1 MRSMVHV
8 EIIEALYPIQGA
20 DAIECAKILGWEVVV
35 KKGEY
40 QVGQKV
46 LYCEIDSW
54 IPITVAPFLRKVGNP
69 DRFYNEIN
77 GERLKTIRL
86 RGQVSQ
92 GLVLPL
98 PADFEI
104 YEPGQDVTEAM
115 RVQKWEAPEPNA
127 QLAGLARGNFPSQIQ
142 KTDQDRIQNVYG
154 RIKSMIEAGELVD
167 EWVVQEKLEGSS
179 MQVAVIKGA
188 ADDGTDENHVL
199 SRNLSLKLD
208 QEGNAYVD
216 LAIRDRLIDLVN
228 SVDTEYP
235 VLSIQGEM
243 IGPGIQGNIYK
254 LEKPEFRVFDIWVG
268 NRHMSLP
275 ELIEFLTRA
284 QELGF
289 ELQMVPVIPGI
300 VSGLFAGDYMLKEI
314 LATATGPSA
323 LNPKQLR
330 EGLVYKNLHNPNV
343 TFKAISNEYLL
354 KQKD

>member
-1 MRSMVHV
+1 MRKMASVRV
-8 EIIEALYPIQGA
+8 VSGVRDIPEADKIQTYII
-20 DAIECAKILGWEVVV
+20 DGWEIVDA
-35 KKGEY
+35 KGKY
-40 QVGQKV
+40 SIGDKIIM
-46 LYCEIDSW
+46 CEIDSW
-54 IPITVAPFLRKVGNP
+54 IPISIAPFLRKTEKVRVYKGV
-69 DRFYNEIN
+69 D

-86 RGQVSQ
+86 RGQLSQ
-92 GLVLPL
+92 GLIIPL
-98 PADFEI
+98 PADLQCAEI
-104 YEPGQDVTEAM
+104 GADLSEQFNI
-115 RVQKWEAPEPNA
+115 QKWEADIPV
-127 QLAGLARGNFPSQIQ
+127 QLAGLVRGNFPSQIQ
-142 KTDQDRIQNVYG
+142 KTDQDRIQNVFG
-154 RIKSMIEAGELVD
+154 RIKRMIEDGELVD

-268 NRHMSLP
+268 SRHMSLP
-275 ELIEFLTRA
+275 ELIEFRSRA

-330 EGLVYKNLHNPNV
+330 EGLVYKNLRNPNV